1 MKKEQKKLVA
11 IDLFCGV
18 GGITHG
24 FVREKIQVVAG
35 IDNDP
40 SCKYSYEYNNKSA
53 FICDDIA
60 NISSLSI
67 KKLYKEAKADVR
79 ILIGCAPCQPY
90 SSLNSKRVQYK
101 KKHSDW
107 EPLEHFIRIIQEV
120 KPEIVSMENVKELSD
135 VDKYPIFRRFLECLS
150 SNGYS
155 YSYEVVD
162 TSTYGVPQKRKRL
175 VLLASRM
182 GEISL
187 MDATHLDPA
196 KMKTVQ
202 DAIGGLPSIV
212 DGEVFEKDPLH
223 QCSKLSLLNKSRI
236 KATPKNGGSAK
247 DWPEHLVL
255 ECHKADSGKT
265 YMATVYGRM
274 RWGEPSPTITTN
286 CLTLGSGRF
295 GHPTQDRAI
304 SLREAA
310 LLQSFPQNYDFIG
323 NEKVSR
329 TTLSRHIG
337 NAVPVRLAEVI
348 AQSIK
353 LHVNEYSQ

>member
-1 MKKEQKKLVA
+1 MKKEPKLVA

-40 SCKYSYEYNNKSA
+40 TCKYSYEHNNKSY

-60 NISSLSI
+60 NVSSGRI
-67 KKLYKEAKADVR
+67 KKLYKDAGADIK

-90 SSLNSKRVQYK
+90 SSLNPKRVQYK
-101 KKHSDW
+101 KKHSAWD
-107 EPLEHFIRIIQEV
+107 PLEHFIRIIEEV
-120 KPEIVSMENVKELSD
+120 KPQIVSMENVKELSD
-135 VDKYPIFRRFLECLS
+135 EKKYPIFKRFLACLTE
-150 SNGYS
+150 NDYS
-155 YSYEVVD
+155 YAYEVVD

-187 MDATHLDPA
+187 IDPTHKDPA
-196 KMKTVQ
+196 KMKTVR
-202 DAIGGLPSIV
+202 DVIGNLQPIL
-212 DGEVFEKDPLH
+212 DGEVFAKDPLH
-223 QCSKLSLLNKSRI
+223 QSSKLSKLNKSRI

-255 ECHKADSGKT
+255 DCHKVDSGKT

-274 RWGEPSPTITTN
+274 RWDEPSPTITTN
-286 CLTLGSGRF
+286 CLTLGTGRF

-310 LLQSFPQNYDFIG
+310 LLQSFPKNYDFIG
-323 NEKVSR
+323 KEKVSK
-329 TTLSRHIG
+329 TILSRHIG
-337 NAVPVRLAEVI
+337 NAVPVRLAQVI

-353 LHVNEYSQ
+353 LHVEEYTQ